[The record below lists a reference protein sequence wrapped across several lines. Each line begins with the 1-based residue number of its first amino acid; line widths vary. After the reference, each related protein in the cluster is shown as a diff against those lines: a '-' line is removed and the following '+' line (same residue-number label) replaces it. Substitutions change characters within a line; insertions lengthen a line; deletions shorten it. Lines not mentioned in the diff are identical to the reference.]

1 MKKTMLLV
9 VSLVAVAVA
18 NADTQG
24 ILSLSPKT
32 ETRLAVNITYHNTTM
47 NVWGGPMKAT
57 FNSTQF
63 DAYCVD
69 LAHWNAPTAQYLVNA
84 QSTANLNNGARAA
97 YLYNTY
103 ASSVNS
109 KEKGAALQLAIW
121 DVVTDNGDGF
131 GTGTFKANNLSSSV
145 ASMAQNLITESAGK
159 GSVATYFKAVTH
171 GPKGDINQNMMGP
184 VPEPGT
190 MIAMGAGLAAFLK
203 RRRAA
208 KKA

>member
-1 MKKTMLLV
+1 MKKIMLLV
-9 VSLVAVAVA
+9 GSIFVVAAA

-24 ILSLSPKT
+24 ILRLSPKT
-32 ETRLAVNITYHNTTM
+32 ETRLAVNITYHNSTM

-69 LAHWNAPTAQYLVNA
+69 LDHWNTPTAQYRVNA
-84 QSTANLNNGARAA
+84 QSTNNLRNGARAA
-97 YLYNTY
+97 YLYNTF
-103 ASSVNS
+103 ASSVDS

-121 DVVTDNGDGF
+121 DIVTDNGDGF
-131 GTGTFKANNLSSSV
+131 AAGSFKANHLSNSV
-145 ASMAQNLITESAGK
+145 ASMAQNLITQSAGQ
-159 GSVATYFKAVTH
+159 GSVATYFKAVSH
-171 GPKGDINQNMMGP
+171 GANCDINQNMMGP

-190 MIAMGAGLAAFLK
+190 MLAMGAGLAAFLK